1 MVSELWNDPG
11 FQAAAR
17 VAVRDCLAVKPK
29 ESVLVV
35 TDAPLFE
42 IGRVLWEASKEAG
55 AEAVLCELLP
65 REVHGEEPPAVVA
78 AAMKAAQVVFC
89 PTSKS
94 LSHTQARREASQAGA
109 RIATLPNI
117 LPETFR
123 RALAADYAAVSRRS
137 RRVADILTQRQQVH
151 LTTPAGTDLVFSLAG
166 RTAKADDGIC
176 HEPGSF
182 SNLPAGEA
190 FIAPVEGTANGVVVA
205 DGTMLETRLENDP
218 VRLVF
223 RDGVAV
229 EIEGNAQVVERLKA
243 IIAKL
248 GPAAAVLAELG
259 VGTNDRAQ
267 LCGNTLED
275 EKILGTVHIAIGDN
289 TGFGGH
295 NRVPSHQ
302 DAILLRP
309 TLVVDGL
316 AVIENGKL
324 LVEEE

>member
-1 MVSELWNDPG
+1 MSELWNDPG
-11 FQAAAR
+11 FQVAAR
-17 VAVRDCLAVKPK
+17 VAVRDCLAVKRG

-35 TDAPLFE
+35 TDAPLLE
-42 IGRVLWEASKEAG
+42 IGRLLWEASKEAG
-55 AEAVLCELLP
+55 AEAVLCEILP
-65 REVHGEEPPAVVA
+65 REVHGEEPPALVA

-94 LSHTQARREASQAGA
+94 LTHTEARREACRAGA

-123 RALAADYAAVSRRS
+123 RALAADYTAIARRS
-137 RRVADILTQRQQVH
+137 RRVADILTQRRQVH
-151 LTTPAGTDLVFSLAG
+151 LTTPAGTDLVLSLEG
-166 RTAKADDGIC
+166 RTGRADDGLC
-176 HEPGSF
+176 REPGSAT
-182 SNLPAGEA
+182 NLPGGEA
-190 FIAPVEGTANGVVVA
+190 FIAPVEGTANGVVVV
-205 DGTMLETRLENDP
+205 DGTMLETRLEENP

-229 EIEGNAQVVERLKA
+229 EIEGHSQVVERLKA
-243 IIAKL
+243 IITKL

-259 VGTNDRAQ
+259 VGTNDRAR

-295 NRVPSHQ
+295 NQVSSHQ
-302 DAILLRP
+302 DGILLRP

-316 AVIENGKL
+316 TVIENGKL